1 MVIKM
6 RVIEV
11 RVNNIKLKKEEKLY
25 FNTYLTNEECIHD
38 YVHSKMGKKYELLD
52 WQVLGA

>member
-6 RVIEV
+6 IVIEA
-11 RVNNIKLKKEEKLY
+11 RVYNIKQKKEEKLY
-25 FNTYLTNEECIHD
+25 FNSYLTDEECIHD

-52 WQVLGA
+52 WQVLGE